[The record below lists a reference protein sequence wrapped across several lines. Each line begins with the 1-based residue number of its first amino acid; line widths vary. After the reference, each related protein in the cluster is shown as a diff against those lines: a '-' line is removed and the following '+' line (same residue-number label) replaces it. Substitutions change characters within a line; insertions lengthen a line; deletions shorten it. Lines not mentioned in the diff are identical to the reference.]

1 MFFSA
6 QTAAA
11 DELSVAAWELALP
24 VSAVGNGPS
33 APFE

>member
-6 QTAAA
+6 QTAAV
-11 DELSVAAWELALP
+11 DELSLAAWELALP
-24 VSAVGNGPS
+24 VSAFGNGPA

>member
-6 QTAAA
+6 QTAAV
-11 DELSVAAWELALP
+11 DGLSLGAEESALS

-33 APFE
+33 VSFE

>member
-6 QTAAA
+6 QHAAVDGSLVGA
-11 DELSVAAWELALP
+11 GELALP